1 MRRLLFVLAVTA
13 GLLVLSPGTSWACSC
28 VSSTTAE
35 HVKRADTVVD
45 GTLEW
50 TATNGVTTTY
60 SVKVDDVFKGRA
72 GVREKLLS
80 PANAAACGLGDLATN
95 KRYVFFVT
103 GEHPGTM
110 QVNSCGGSTLY
121 DAALATQV
129 QAATGPPGPP
139 IPERAA
145 LVAAHQGSS
154 HRWLWITGGLV
165 VLGAGVAGALAQ
177 ARRRP
182 S

>member
-35 HVKRADTVVD
+35 HVKRADTVLD

-50 TATNGVTTTY
+50 TASDGLTTTY

-80 PANAAACGLGDLATN
+80 PANAATCGLGDLATN

-103 GEHPGTM
+103 GVHPGTM

-121 DAALATQV
+121 DASLAAQV
-129 QAATGPPGPP
+129 QSATGPPGAP
-139 IPERAA
+139 IPERGA
-145 LVAAHQGSS
+145 LVAAHQGSG
-154 HRWLWITGGLV
+154 HRWLWITGGVL
-165 VLGAGVAGALAQ
+165 VLGAGAASLAQ
-177 ARRRP
+177 ARRRQG
-182 S
+182 